1 MNIFLRILFMA
12 IIGGL
17 IGYITNVV
25 AIKMLFKPYEP
36 IKIPLTN
43 IEIMGLIPKRRAEIA
58 KNVAETVK
66 RELLSEEDIFN
77 GIIKDEDKAEIA
89 GYINL
94 KVSNIIAEKAIFLPL
109 SLVNKINGYISD
121 IVEKEVGNAIDD
133 LSSSFIEK
141 AKNRVDIEKIIEDRI
156 NEFDIEYLEEMT
168 VRIAKKE
175 LKHIEVLGLLLGF
188 LIGIIQGLIT
198 LVI

>member
-1 MNIFLRILFMA
+1 MHIFLRILFMA
-12 IIGGL
+12 IIGGV

-66 RELLSEEDIFN
+66 RELLSEDDIFN
-77 GIIKDEDKAEIA
+77 GIIKDEDKEEIA
-89 GYINL
+89 SYINS
-94 KVSNIIAEKAIFLPL
+94 KIGNIISEKAIFLPS
-109 SLVNKINGYISD
+109 SLVSKINGYISD
-121 IVEKEVGNAIDD
+121 IVDKEVGNAIDE
-133 LSSSFIEK
+133 LGSTFVEK

-156 NEFDIEYLEEMT
+156 NEFDIEYIEEMT

-175 LKHIEVLGLLLGF
+175 LKHIEVLGLILGF
-188 LIGIIQGLIT
+188 LIGIVQGLIT
-198 LVI
+198 LII

>member
-1 MNIFLRILFMA
+1 MHIFLRILFMA
-12 IIGGL
+12 IIGGV

-43 IEIMGLIPKRRAEIA
+43 IEIMGLIPRRRAEIA

-66 RELLSEEDIFN
+66 RELLSEDDIFN
-77 GIIKDEDKAEIA
+77 GIIKDEDKEEIA
-89 GYINL
+89 SYINS
-94 KVSNIIAEKAIFLPL
+94 KIGNIISEKAIFLPS
-109 SLVNKINGYISD
+109 SLVSKINGYISD
-121 IVEKEVGNAIDD
+121 IVDKEVGNAIDE
-133 LSSSFIEK
+133 LGSTFVEK

-156 NEFDIEYLEEMT
+156 NEFDIEYIEEMT

-175 LKHIEVLGLLLGF
+175 LKHIEFLGLILGF
-188 LIGIIQGLIT
+188 LIGIVQGLIT
-198 LVI
+198 LII

>member
-1 MNIFLRILFMA
+1 MHIFLRILFMA
-12 IIGGL
+12 IIGGI

-43 IEIMGLIPKRRAEIA
+43 IEIMGLIPRRRAEIA

-66 RELLSEEDIFN
+66 RELLSEDDIFN
-77 GIIKDEDKAEIA
+77 GIIKDEDKEEIA
-89 GYINL
+89 SYINS
-94 KVSNIIAEKAIFLPL
+94 KIGNIISEKAIFLPS
-109 SLVNKINGYISD
+109 SLVSKINGYISD
-121 IVEKEVGNAIDD
+121 IVDKEVGNAIDE
-133 LSSSFIEK
+133 LGSTFVEK

-156 NEFDIEYLEEMT
+156 NEFDIEYIEEMT

-175 LKHIEVLGLLLGF
+175 LKHIEFLGLILGF
-188 LIGIIQGLIT
+188 LIGIVQGLIT
-198 LVI
+198 LII

>member
-1 MNIFLRILFMA
+1 MHIFLRILFMA
-12 IIGGL
+12 IIGGV

-66 RELLSEEDIFN
+66 RELLCEDDIFN
-77 GIIKDEDKAEIA
+77 GIIKDEDKEEIA
-89 GYINL
+89 SYINS
-94 KVSNIIAEKAIFLPL
+94 KIGNIVSEKAIFLPS
-109 SLVNKINGYISD
+109 SLVSKINGYISD
-121 IVEKEVGNAIDD
+121 IVDKEVGNAIDE
-133 LSSSFIEK
+133 LGSTFVEK

-156 NEFDIEYLEEMT
+156 NEFDIEYIEEMT

-175 LKHIEVLGLLLGF
+175 LKHIEVLGLILGF
-188 LIGIIQGLIT
+188 LIGIVQGLIT
-198 LVI
+198 LII

>member
-1 MNIFLRILFMA
+1 MHIFLRILFMA
-12 IIGGL
+12 IIGGV

-36 IKIPLTN
+36 IRIPLTN

-66 RELLSEEDIFN
+66 RELLCEDDIFN
-77 GIIKDEDKAEIA
+77 GIIKDEDKEEIA
-89 GYINL
+89 SYINS
-94 KVSNIIAEKAIFLPL
+94 KIGNIISEKAIFLPS
-109 SLVNKINGYISD
+109 SLVSKINGYISD
-121 IVEKEVGNAIDD
+121 IVDKEVGNAIDE
-133 LSSSFIEK
+133 LGSTFVEK

-156 NEFDIEYLEEMT
+156 NEFDIEYIEEMT

-175 LKHIEVLGLLLGF
+175 LKHIEVLGLILGF
-188 LIGIIQGLIT
+188 LIGIVQGLIT
-198 LVI
+198 LII

>member
-89 GYINL
+89 GYINS
-94 KVSNIIAEKAIFLPL
+94 KVSNIIAEKAIL
-109 SLVNKINGYISD
+109 
-121 IVEKEVGNAIDD
+121 EKEVGNAIDD

-188 LIGIIQGLIT
+188 LIGIIQGLIS

>member
-1 MNIFLRILFMA
+1 MHIFLRILFMA
-12 IIGGL
+12 VIGGV

-66 RELLSEEDIFN
+66 RELLSEDDIFN
-77 GIIKDEDKAEIA
+77 GIIKDEDKEEIA
-89 GYINL
+89 SYINS
-94 KVSNIIAEKAIFLPL
+94 KIGNIISEKAIFLPS
-109 SLVNKINGYISD
+109 SLVSKINGYISD
-121 IVEKEVGNAIDD
+121 IVDKEVGNAIDE
-133 LSSSFIEK
+133 LGSTFVEK

-156 NEFDIEYLEEMT
+156 NEFDIEYIEEMT

-175 LKHIEVLGLLLGF
+175 LKHIEVLGLILGF
-188 LIGIIQGLIT
+188 LIGIVQGLIT
-198 LVI
+198 LII

>member
-1 MNIFLRILFMA
+1 MHIFLRILFMA
-12 IIGGL
+12 IIGGV

-66 RELLSEEDIFN
+66 RELLSEDDIFN
-77 GIIKDEDKAEIA
+77 GIIKDEDKEEIA
-89 GYINL
+89 SYINS
-94 KVSNIIAEKAIFLPL
+94 KIGNIISEKAIFLPS
-109 SLVNKINGYISD
+109 SLVSKINRYISD
-121 IVEKEVGNAIDD
+121 IVDKEVGNAIDE
-133 LSSSFIEK
+133 LGSTFVEK

-156 NEFDIEYLEEMT
+156 NEFDIEYIEEMT

-175 LKHIEVLGLLLGF
+175 LKHIEVLGLILGF
-188 LIGIIQGLIT
+188 LIGIVQGLIT
-198 LVI
+198 LII

>member
-1 MNIFLRILFMA
+1 MHIFLRILFMA
-12 IIGGL
+12 IIGGI

-66 RELLSEEDIFN
+66 RELLSEDDIFN
-77 GIIKDEDKAEIA
+77 GIIKDEDKEEIA
-89 GYINL
+89 SYINS
-94 KVSNIIAEKAIFLPL
+94 KIGNIISEKAIFLPS
-109 SLVNKINGYISD
+109 SLVSKINGYISD
-121 IVEKEVGNAIDD
+121 IVDKEVGNAIDE
-133 LSSSFIEK
+133 LGSTFVEK

-156 NEFDIEYLEEMT
+156 NEFDIEYIEEMT

-175 LKHIEVLGLLLGF
+175 LKHIEVLGLILGF
-188 LIGIIQGLIT
+188 LIGIVQGLIT
-198 LVI
+198 LII

>member
-1 MNIFLRILFMA
+1 MHIFLRILFMA
-12 IIGGL
+12 IIGGV

-66 RELLSEEDIFN
+66 RELLCEDDIFN
-77 GIIKDEDKAEIA
+77 GIIKDEDKEEIA
-89 GYINL
+89 SYINS
-94 KVSNIIAEKAIFLPL
+94 KIGNIISEKAIFLPS
-109 SLVNKINGYISD
+109 SLVSKINGYISD
-121 IVEKEVGNAIDD
+121 IVDKEVGNAIDE
-133 LSSSFIEK
+133 LGSTFVEK

-156 NEFDIEYLEEMT
+156 NEFDIEYIEEMT

-175 LKHIEVLGLLLGF
+175 LKHIEFLGLILGF
-188 LIGIIQGLIT
+188 LIGIVQGLIT
-198 LVI
+198 LII

>member
-1 MNIFLRILFMA
+1 MHIFLRILFMA
-12 IIGGL
+12 IIGGV

-43 IEIMGLIPKRRAEIA
+43 IEIMGLIPRRRAEIA

-66 RELLSEEDIFN
+66 RELLSEDDIFN
-77 GIIKDEDKAEIA
+77 GIIKDEDKEEIA
-89 GYINL
+89 SYINS
-94 KVSNIIAEKAIFLPL
+94 KIGNIISEKAIFLPS
-109 SLVNKINGYISD
+109 SLVSKINGYISD
-121 IVEKEVGNAIDD
+121 IVDKEVGNAIDE
-133 LSSSFIEK
+133 LGSTFVEK

-156 NEFDIEYLEEMT
+156 NEFDIEYIEEMT

-175 LKHIEVLGLLLGF
+175 LKHIEVLGLILGF
-188 LIGIIQGLIT
+188 LIGIVQGLIT
-198 LVI
+198 LII

>member
-58 KNVAETVK
+58 KNVAETVR

-89 GYINL
+89 GYINS
-94 KVSNIIAEKAIFLPL
+94 KVSNIIAEKAIFLPS

-121 IVEKEVGNAIDD
+121 IVEKEVIDD

-188 LIGIIQGLIT
+188 VIGIVQGLIT
-198 LVI
+198 LII

>member
-1 MNIFLRILFMA
+1 MHIFLRILFMA
-12 IIGGL
+12 IIGGV

-66 RELLSEEDIFN
+66 RELLSEDDIFN
-77 GIIKDEDKAEIA
+77 GIIKDEDKEEIA
-89 GYINL
+89 SYINS
-94 KVSNIIAEKAIFLPL
+94 KIGNIISEKAIFLPS
-109 SLVNKINGYISD
+109 SLVSKINGYISD
-121 IVEKEVGNAIDD
+121 IVDKEVGNAIDE
-133 LSSSFIEK
+133 LGTTFVEK

-156 NEFDIEYLEEMT
+156 NEFDIEYIEEMT

-175 LKHIEVLGLLLGF
+175 LKHIEVLGLILGF
-188 LIGIIQGLIT
+188 LIGIVQGLIT
-198 LVI
+198 LII

>member
-1 MNIFLRILFMA
+1 MNIVVRILFMA

-17 IGYITNVV
+17 MGYVTNVV

-77 GIIKDEDKAEIA
+77 GIIKEEDKKEIA
-89 GYINL
+89 GYINS
-94 KVSNIIAEKAIFLPL
+94 KVSNIISEKAIFLPS
-109 SLVNKINGYISD
+109 SLVSKINGYISD
-121 IVEKEVGNAIDD
+121 IVDKEVGNAIDD
-133 LSSSFIEK
+133 LSGSFVEK
-141 AKNRVDIEKIIEDRI
+141 AKDRVDIEKIIEDRI
-156 NEFDIEYLEEMT
+156 NEFDIEYLEEVT

-175 LKHIEVLGLLLGF
+175 LKHIEVLGLILGF
-188 LIGIIQGLIT
+188 LIGIVQGLIT

>member
-1 MNIFLRILFMA
+1 MHIFLRILFMA
-12 IIGGL
+12 IIGGV

-66 RELLSEEDIFN
+66 RELLSEDDIFN
-77 GIIKDEDKAEIA
+77 GIIKDEDKEEIA
-89 GYINL
+89 SYINS
-94 KVSNIIAEKAIFLPL
+94 KIGNIISEKAIFLPS
-109 SLVNKINGYISD
+109 SLVSKINGYISD
-121 IVEKEVGNAIDD
+121 IVDKEVGNAIDD
-133 LSSSFIEK
+133 LGSTFVEK
-141 AKNRVDIEKIIEDRI
+141 AKDRVDIEKIIEDRI
-156 NEFDIEYLEEMT
+156 NEFDIEYIEEMT

-175 LKHIEVLGLLLGF
+175 LKHIEVLGLILGF
-188 LIGIIQGLIT
+188 LIGIVQGLIT
-198 LVI
+198 LII

>member
-43 IEIMGLIPKRRAEIA
+43 IEIMGLIPRRRAEIA

-89 GYINL
+89 GYINS
-94 KVSNIIAEKAIFLPL
+94 KVSNIIAEKAIFLPS

-121 IVEKEVGNAIDD
+121 IVDKEVGNAIDD
-133 LSSSFIEK
+133 LGSNFIEK
-141 AKNRVDIEKIIEDRI
+141 AKDRVDIEKIIEDRI
-156 NEFDIEYLEEMT
+156 NEFDIEYLEEVT

-188 LIGIIQGLIT
+188 LIGIIQGLIS

>member
-1 MNIFLRILFMA
+1 MHIFLRILFMA
-12 IIGGL
+12 IIGGV

-66 RELLSEEDIFN
+66 RELLSEDDIFN
-77 GIIKDEDKAEIA
+77 GIIKDEDKEEIA
-89 GYINL
+89 SYINS
-94 KVSNIIAEKAIFLPL
+94 KIGNIISEKAIFLPS
-109 SLVNKINGYISD
+109 SLVSKINGYISD
-121 IVEKEVGNAIDD
+121 IVDKELGNTIDE
-133 LSSSFIEK
+133 LGSTFVEK

-156 NEFDIEYLEEMT
+156 NEFDIEYIEEMT

-175 LKHIEVLGLLLGF
+175 LKHIEVLGLILGF
-188 LIGIIQGLIT
+188 LIGIVQGLIT
-198 LVI
+198 LII

>member
-1 MNIFLRILFMA
+1 MHIFLRILFMA
-12 IIGGL
+12 IIGGV

-66 RELLSEEDIFN
+66 RELLSEDDIFN
-77 GIIKDEDKAEIA
+77 GIIKDEDKEEIA
-89 GYINL
+89 SYINS
-94 KVSNIIAEKAIFLPL
+94 KIGNIISEKAIFLPS
-109 SLVNKINGYISD
+109 SLVSKINGYISD
-121 IVEKEVGNAIDD
+121 IVDKEVGNAIDE
-133 LSSSFIEK
+133 LGSTFVEK

>member
-1 MNIFLRILFMA
+1 MA
-12 IIGGL
+12 IIGGV

-66 RELLSEEDIFN
+66 RELLSEDDIFN
-77 GIIKDEDKAEIA
+77 GIIKDEDKEEIA
-89 GYINL
+89 SYINS
-94 KVSNIIAEKAIFLPL
+94 KIGNIISEKAIFLPS
-109 SLVNKINGYISD
+109 SLVSKINGYISD
-121 IVEKEVGNAIDD
+121 IVDKEVGNAIDE
-133 LSSSFIEK
+133 LGSTFVEK

-156 NEFDIEYLEEMT
+156 NEFDIEYIEEMT

-175 LKHIEVLGLLLGF
+175 LKHIEVLGLILGF
-188 LIGIIQGLIT
+188 LIGIVQGLIT
-198 LVI
+198 LII

>member
-1 MNIFLRILFMA
+1 MHIFLRILFMA
-12 IIGGL
+12 IIGGV

-66 RELLSEEDIFN
+66 RELLCEDDIFN
-77 GIIKDEDKAEIA
+77 GIIKDEDKEEIA
-89 GYINL
+89 SYINS
-94 KVSNIIAEKAIFLPL
+94 KIGNIISEKAIFLPS
-109 SLVNKINGYISD
+109 SLVSKINGYISD
-121 IVEKEVGNAIDD
+121 IVDKEVGNAIDE
-133 LSSSFIEK
+133 LGSTFVEK

-156 NEFDIEYLEEMT
+156 NEFDIEYIEEMT

-175 LKHIEVLGLLLGF
+175 LKHIEVLGLILGF
-188 LIGIIQGLIT
+188 LIGIVQGLIT
-198 LVI
+198 LII

>member
-58 KNVAETVK
+58 KNVAETVR

-89 GYINL
+89 GYINS
-94 KVSNIIAEKAIFLPL
+94 KVSNKKKKKAIFLPS

-121 IVEKEVGNAIDD
+121 IVDKEVGNAIDD
-133 LSSSFIEK
+133 LGSNFIEK
-141 AKNRVDIEKIIEDRI
+141 AKDRVDIEKIIEDRI

-188 LIGIIQGLIT
+188 VIGIVQGLIT
-198 LVI
+198 LII

>member
-1 MNIFLRILFMA
+1 MHIFLRILFMA
-12 IIGGL
+12 IIGGV

-66 RELLSEEDIFN
+66 RELLSEDDIFN
-77 GIIKDEDKAEIA
+77 GIIKDEDKEEIA
-89 GYINL
+89 SYINS
-94 KVSNIIAEKAIFLPL
+94 KIGNIISEKAIFLPS
-109 SLVNKINGYISD
+109 SLVSKINRYISD
-121 IVEKEVGNAIDD
+121 IVDKEVGNDIDE
-133 LSSSFIEK
+133 LGSTFVEK

-156 NEFDIEYLEEMT
+156 NEFDIEYIEEMT

-175 LKHIEVLGLLLGF
+175 LKHIEVLGLILGF
-188 LIGIIQGLIT
+188 LIGIVQGLIT
-198 LVI
+198 LII

>member
-1 MNIFLRILFMA
+1 MNIFLRIIFMA
-12 IIGGL
+12 IIGGI

-66 RELLSEEDIFN
+66 RELLSEDDIFN
-77 GIIKDEDKAEIA
+77 DIIKDEDKAEIA
-89 GYINL
+89 GYINS
-94 KVSNIIAEKAIFLPL
+94 KIGHIISEKAIFLPS
-109 SLVNKINGYISD
+109 SLVNKINGYISE
-121 IVEKEVGNAIDD
+121 IVDKEVGNAIDE
-133 LSSSFIEK
+133 LGSAFIEK
-141 AKNRVDIEKIIEDRI
+141 AKDRVDIEKMIEDRI

-188 LIGIIQGLIT
+188 LIGIVQGLIT
-198 LVI
+198 LII

>member
-1 MNIFLRILFMA
+1 MHIFLRILFMA
-12 IIGGL
+12 IIGGV

-66 RELLSEEDIFN
+66 RELLSEDDIFN
-77 GIIKDEDKAEIA
+77 GIIKDEDKEEIA
-89 GYINL
+89 SYINS
-94 KVSNIIAEKAIFLPL
+94 KIGNIISEKAIFLPS
-109 SLVNKINGYISD
+109 SLVSKINGYISD
-121 IVEKEVGNAIDD
+121 IVDKEVGNAIDE
-133 LSSSFIEK
+133 LGSTFVEK

-156 NEFDIEYLEEMT
+156 NEFDIEYIEEMT

-175 LKHIEVLGLLLGF
+175 LKHIEFLGLILGF
-188 LIGIIQGLIT
+188 LIGIVQGLIT
-198 LVI
+198 LII

>member
-1 MNIFLRILFMA
+1 MHIFLRILFMA
-12 IIGGL
+12 IIGGV

-66 RELLSEEDIFN
+66 RELLCEDDIFN
-77 GIIKDEDKAEIA
+77 GIIKDEDKEEIA
-89 GYINL
+89 SYINS
-94 KVSNIIAEKAIFLPL
+94 KISNIISEKAIFLPS
-109 SLVNKINGYISD
+109 SLVSKINGYISD
-121 IVEKEVGNAIDD
+121 IVDKEVGNAIDE
-133 LSSSFIEK
+133 LGSTFVEK

-156 NEFDIEYLEEMT
+156 NEFDIEYIEEMT

-175 LKHIEVLGLLLGF
+175 LKHIEVLGLILGF
-188 LIGIIQGLIT
+188 LIGIVQGLIT
-198 LVI
+198 LII

>member
-89 GYINL
+89 GYINS
-94 KVSNIIAEKAIFLPL
+94 KVSNIIAEKLISYSS

-121 IVEKEVGNAIDD
+121 IVDKEVGNAIDD
-133 LSSSFIEK
+133 LGSNFIER
-141 AKNRVDIEKIIEDRI
+141 NR
-156 NEFDIEYLEEMT
+156 
-168 VRIAKKE
+168 
-175 LKHIEVLGLLLGF
+175 G
-188 LIGIIQGLIT
+188 
-198 LVI
+198 